1 MAKDSD
7 QQDIPSARLIIFA
20 LLQELF
26 SSRAHHGARQ
36 YALEVSISLQ
46 ASNEPLQPNQLSQE
60 TTLNSLEKSVLSLL

>member
-46 ASNEPLQPNQLSQE
+46 ASNEPLQPNQLS
-60 TTLNSLEKSVLSLL
+60 